1 MRVALEN
8 GQKRGD
14 GVNVNQAFILGAGLG
29 TRLQPLTHVLPKPL
43 VPLFHQPLVYWA
55 LEACRAVGCSRF
67 AINTHHLPEAWNT
80 FEYGGVS
87 YFHEPIL
94 LETGGGIKNIEPWIE
109 DGPLLIHN
117 GDIYSSMP
125 LRKLVEA
132 HEASNNTVTMALRSE
147 GKAKHIALDGNR
159 VRDIHGRCGRAEGT
173 HVFTG
178 IYIVERSLL
187 AMIPANEKVSVI
199 PALLELTESGR
210 LGGVVI
216 DEGEWLDLGDREA
229 YLQAHRELDVG
240 SRIHPDAQVE
250 EGAKVFQSV
259 IGSGVLVKSGAVVR
273 DSVIWPNAEV
283 KSDADLDHCI
293 IYSGKPVTG
302 LQKCVDL

>member
-1 MRVALEN
+1 MV
-8 GQKRGD
+8 
-14 GVNVNQAFILGAGLG
+14 
-29 TRLQPLTHVLPKPL
+29 VL
-43 VPLFHQPLVYWA
+43 
-55 LEACRAVGCSRF
+55 
-67 AINTHHLPEAWNT
+67 
-80 FEYGGVS
+80 
-87 YFHEPIL
+87 
-94 LETGGGIKNIEPWIE
+94 
-109 DGPLLIHN
+109 
-117 GDIYSSMP
+117 
-125 LRKLVEA
+125 
-132 HEASNNTVTMALRSE
+132 
-147 GKAKHIALDGNR
+147 
-159 VRDIHGRCGRAEGT
+159 
-173 HVFTG
+173 
-178 IYIVERSLL
+178 
-187 AMIPANEKVSVI
+187 
-199 PALLELTESGR
+199 R

-229 YLQAHRELDVG
+229 YLQAHCELEVG